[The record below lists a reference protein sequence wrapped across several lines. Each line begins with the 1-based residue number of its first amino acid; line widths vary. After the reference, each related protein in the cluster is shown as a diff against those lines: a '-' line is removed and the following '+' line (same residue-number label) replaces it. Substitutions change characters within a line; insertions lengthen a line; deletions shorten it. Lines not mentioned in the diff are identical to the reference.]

1 MENIFNTDREI
12 DITKEVFVELFKN
25 NNCVVEKIISTGQ
38 NTNENEWLEEDGDEW
53 VILLQ
58 GTSELKFFNG
68 EYCKMKPGD
77 YLLIPSNT
85 KHRVTSTSVNPPC
98 IWLAVHI
105 KSNK

>member
-1 MENIFNTDREI
+1 MDNFFSVNNKIDFSKEIFI
-12 DITKEVFVELFKN
+12 ELFKN
-25 NNCVVEKIISTGQ
+25 NNCVIEKIISTGQ
-38 NTNENEWLEEDGDEW
+38 CTKENEWLEEDEDEW

-68 EYCKMKPGD
+68 EYYKMKAGN

-85 KHRVTSTSVNPPC
+85 KHRVEATSVAPQC
-98 IWLAVHI
+98 VWLAIHI